1 MGHSLDSAPTAT
13 HFTHHYH
20 TQNVHTVFI
29 YMLRGLRF
37 CTLVFTVRSY
47 PPPCSLRPSAS
58 PSPAVCARVRG
69 PPDGPRERDAGRC
82 QVMADA

>member
-20 TQNVHTVFI
+20 TQCAYCI
-29 YMLRGLRF
+29 YIYVARF
-37 CTLVFTVRSY
+37 TILHFSFYSTEL
-47 PPPCSLRPSAS
+47 PPSLLGSLRPS
-58 PSPAVCARVRG
+58 PSPAVRARVRG